1 MVRLGFAAFV
11 ASSPFLSG
19 RQVPSLEIFASEQIR
34 VGFVQLSRTLPT
46 DAILL
51 TWATLGCKGVGRNTY
66 WVVTRFKHALNKV
79 QSRYTKR

>member
-19 RQVPSLEIFASEQIR
+19 RQVPSLASEQIK
-34 VGFVQLSRTLPT
+34 VDFVQLSRTLPT

-51 TWATLGCKGVGRNTY
+51 TWAAVRCKGVGRDTY
-66 WVVTRFKHALNKV
+66 WVVTRFKHALDKV